1 MEKDIL
7 TYSSPSQRYDDVIS
21 RFITV
26 FAIGPTTIR
35 QNYIKPMTMAVRGP
49 TSMLISAPMGSM
61 TLLLGYAVGLY
72 GLPAEREAW
81 FLHSRFPNQG
91 WEMREIKIIKFNFY
105 FSIQAYGLID

>member
-61 TLLLGYAVGLY
+61 TLLLGYAAASQLGY
-72 GLPAEREAW
+72 IDSQPRERLG
-81 FLHSRFPNQG
+81 FCIRGSLTRDG
-91 WEMREIKIIKFNFY
+91 K
-105 FSIQAYGLID
+105 